1 MSKTAAFVQRTI
13 TNLGA
18 PWFDESG
25 NPLPYLQSTVLN
37 NNIAGHNKLQL
48 ATGPAPLI
56 SADTE
61 QSKLS
66 AFVICKIKQFVKA
79 ADFIVQ

>member
-1 MSKTAAFVQRTI
+1 MSMTAAFVQVTR

-25 NPLPYLQSTVLN
+25 NPLPYLQSTLLN
-37 NNIAGHNKLQL
+37 KNNAGYDKLQL
-48 ATGPAPLI
+48 ATGPGPLI
-56 SADTE
+56 SAYTE

-66 AFVICKIKQFVKA
+66 AFVICEI
-79 ADFIVQ
+79 

>member
-37 NNIAGHNKLQL
+37 NNIAGHNKLL
-48 ATGPAPLI
+48 LLVTGLGPLI
-56 SADTE
+56 SAYTE
-61 QSKLS
+61 QLKLS
-66 AFVICKIKQFVKA
+66 AFVICEI
-79 ADFIVQ
+79 